1 MENDGPLL
9 TIGELARRVGVP
21 VRTIRFWSD
30 SNGIKLSRNGHQ
42 PEDDPGQ
49 RCKPGGLAG
58 LACLVAPAGAFGL
71 ALVAAAGPQGNQV
84 AVEGDL
90 EGQVGGEVVKVL
102 RGKSIR
108 SR

>member
-1 MENDGPLL
+1 MDN
-9 TIGELARRVGVP
+9 GVMGGGRSAP
-21 VRTIRFWSD
+21 
-30 SNGIKLSRNGHQ
+30 NGIKLSRNGHQ